1 MEEEKQAPQTTPQ
14 TAPQAAK
21 KKKKPKFVDDG
32 HTVYSME
39 GLDPAPRV
47 KESDKVGLTRK
58 ERRAAIRAALAVYM
72 PRVLLIVACFAAAAL
87 LIYFW
92 LS

>member
-1 MEEEKQAPQTTPQ
+1 MPPKA
-14 TAPQAAK
+14 

-32 HTVYSME
+32 RTIYSME

-47 KESDKVGLTRK
+47 KESEKLGLTRK

-72 PRVLLIVACFAAAAL
+72 PRVLLVVGCFIVTGL
-87 LIYFW
+87 LIYLW